1 MKDSYPIEDM
11 ESMYDKR
18 KELGADD
25 DLLNE
30 FTSVMII
37 DSKDSEDYMEKI
49 EIILREINTRAG
61 VSLLCTNQIL
71 RDYVDEQMSTDGS
84 EDLRVETFDPWTIKG
99 LERNAVVLLVLTLQ
113 PNVILILEYCG
124 MRTSKEM
131 LMNHRLEPS
140 NS

>member
-18 KELGADD
+18 KKLGADD
-25 DLLNE
+25 DLLSE

-37 DSKDSEDYMEKI
+37 DSKDSEDYMKKI

-71 RDYVDEQMSTDGS
+71 TRLCGRT
-84 EDLRVETFDPWTIKG
+84 
-99 LERNAVVLLVLTLQ
+99 
-113 PNVILILEYCG
+113 NVNGWL
-124 MRTSKEM
+124 
-131 LMNHRLEPS
+131 
-140 NS
+140 